1 MEKSRKLPAIKM
13 KKTSHYLLIY
23 LTIFTF
29 LAVSCCN
36 EHDENS
42 GLITGDFIVEG
53 FSNADFYCLSLPD
66 TACIR
71 DSAAYAKI
79 FKVTASYNDCANIRL
94 PEVDFSKY
102 SILINH
108 KSSGGRHFYHRS
120 VTLDARNKTYT
131 YLITTGTCTEFT
143 HNTTESYNMVKVPAI
158 GKDYKVVYK

>member
-1 MEKSRKLPAIKM
+1 M
-13 KKTSHYLLIY
+13 KNYLIIAVL
-23 LTIFTF
+23 FF
-29 LAVSCCN
+29 LAGAISMY
-36 EHDENS
+36 
-42 GLITGDFIVEG
+42 
-53 FSNADFYCLSLPD
+53 FYLNKP
-66 TACIR
+66 I
-71 DSAAYAKI
+71 
-79 FKVTASYNDCANIRL
+79 
-94 PEVDFSKY
+94 EVDFSKY